1 MASAVRKRVRN
12 VSPKV
17 VEQQEIKARAAL
29 HIQSLLGYHSI
40 RVRRESA
47 MEECRKT

>member
-1 MASAVRKRVRN
+1 VYRRNIKDHAAPNIAVPSV
-12 VSPKV
+12 
-17 VEQQEIKARAAL
+17 
-29 HIQSLLGYHSI
+29 YHSI